1 MSSPPPGCPAH
12 RTLPHDGTP
21 LAPSPVL
28 AHWRAKAPAT
38 PFHYPDGHDGWIV
51 TDHALAQTVL
61 AHPEF
66 SQLPHRM
73 SAPWPD
79 GPADPL
85 DARGEAAIA
94 AANLLAL
101 DEPDHVRLRRHI
113 TSRFSVRSVRSRAEA
128 ITAIVG
134 GAAESF
140 RALGSPADVFEH
152 YARPISVAV
161 HALVLGIPDHRVSEF
176 DRLFADPSTSQEKA
190 DFVRAVVDERR
201 DDPGEDVVTDLLTSE
216 LSEAEVEGL
225 LLVLMTSGRDSV
237 AYMISTLTVAL
248 LTNPDQL
255 AAVRDDPSL
264 VPGAVEEI
272 MRFGAMFVTLFPRT
286 AVRDLEFDGLTV
298 RAGQTVSVSA
308 AAANRDPARFDDPDR
323 FDVHR
328 DSFGHLGFGHGLHGC
343 IGQQLARREVAEA
356 IAALITGFPG
366 LRLVSAEQLAPM
378 PFAHPVATYEAGE
391 VIVGWEARG

>member
-1 MSSPPPGCPAH
+1 MDTTTPPPVCPAH
-12 RTLPHDGTP
+12 RTLPLDGTP
-21 LAPSPVL
+21 LAPSPRF
-28 AHWRAKAPAT
+28 AQWRSEAPAT

-73 SAPWPD
+73 TTPWPD
-79 GPADPL
+79 APADPL
-85 DARGEAAIA
+85 DERGEAAMR

-113 TSRFSVRSVRSRAEA
+113 TSRFSVRSVRSRTEEIA
-128 ITAIVG
+128 AIV
-134 GAAESF
+134 AAAAARL

-152 YARPISVAV
+152 FARPISVAV
-161 HALVLGIPDHRVSEF
+161 HALVLGIPDHRIDDF

-190 DFVRAVVDERR
+190 DFVRAVLDERR
-201 DDPGEDVVTDLLTSE
+201 GDPGEDVVSDLLSSE
-216 LSEAEVEGL
+216 LTDAEIEGL
-225 LLVLMTSGRDSV
+225 VMVLMTSGRDSV

-255 AAVRDDPSL
+255 DAVRRDPSL

-272 MRFGAMFVTLFPRT
+272 MRFGAMFVTLFPRP
-286 AVRDLEFDGLTV
+286 AVRDLELDGLAV

-308 AAANRDPARFDDPDR
+308 AAANRDPARFDEPDR
-323 FDVHR
+323 FDVQR
-328 DSFGHLGFGHGLHGC
+328 DSFGHLGFGHGSHGC
-343 IGQQLARREVAEA
+343 VGQQLARREVAEA
-356 IAALITGFPG
+356 IGALVTGFPG

-391 VIVGWEARG
+391 VLVAWD